1 MKDHFYTTDAN
12 EIGTT
17 TYGQVNKGF
26 KSEGYQCRIFPR
38 REASTQPLY
47 RYYNGR
53 NHFYTLHSAEIGT
66 TTAGVVGNYG
76 YKSEGIAGYCYP
88 QEEAGTIP
96 LYRYHGN
103 GDHFYTT
110 DPAEIGTVVPGAVG
124 HHGYK
129 AEGITCHVIPA

>member
-1 MKDHFYTTDAN
+1 MQSF
-12 EIGTT
+12 
-17 TYGQVNKGF
+17 
-26 KSEGYQCRIFPR
+26 S
-38 REASTQPLY
+38 
-47 RYYNGR
+47 
-53 NHFYTLHSAEIGT
+53 
-66 TTAGVVGNYG
+66 AGVVGNYG